1 MPSFDAVSEVDKHE
15 LTNAVDQASR
25 DLGNRYDLRGTDA
38 RFELEDNVITQYAP
52 TEHQLDQLLEM
63 LKIRLAGRHIDLRA
77 VEVGEVLTNLAG
89 SRREITIKQ
98 GLEQAQAKKINAEA
112 DANVLRTVGEAE
124 AAKTEAVGAAEA
136 GARNERADAAS
147 GRWRSCRVV
156 SSERAGEEDIRSSS
170 IRLTSRGAPP
180 LAFPLIVARSFDA
193 CHAFLALKVHPM
205 WAFAP

>member
-38 RFELEDNVITQYAP
+38 RFELEDKVITQYAP

-98 GLEQAQAKKINAEA
+98 GLEQAQAKKIIARIKEAKLKVDCQINGEKLRINSKKRDDLQTTIAFLRKAE
-112 DANVLRTVGEAE
+112 L
-124 AAKTEAVGAAEA
+124 AAEKIAANHAEPSRYPLATASDGIEAILA
-136 GARNERADAAS
+136 GLDRTLGAGKPTAAS
-147 GRWRSCRVV
+147 
-156 SSERAGEEDIRSSS
+156 IR
-170 IRLTSRGAPP
+170 TSW
-180 LAFPLIVARSFDA
+180 V
-193 CHAFLALKVHPM
+193 C
-205 WAFAP
+205 